1 MSAQPS
7 YRERS
12 GIPHIFSTRIIKC
25 DISTIW
31 WHTQSVLEEIEE
43 CFAILL
49 VRFAINIVEAIL

>member
-12 GIPHIFSTRIIKC
+12 VPQIFSTRIIKR

-31 WHTQSVLEEIEE
+31 RHTQSVLEEIEE
-43 CFAILL
+43 LFAILL
-49 VRFAINIVEAIL
+49 VRFGINIVEAIL